1 MREFSKILTFLKILD
16 LFQNCGPFC
25 VNCQNFGFTI
35 QTFFKFF
42 DLFKVVYLSV
52 LIVKKN
58 YVCIIIFYLFQFFLP
73 FFKILDLFAL
83 IVKIFMCE
91 FSNCLT
97 FFKIVD
103 LFAFIDKILDLLF
116 MCEFSKRLTFY
127 KIVNC
132 PNFRPTLYASII
144 KILELFQNCGPFCIN
159 RQNFGPNSYA

>member
-52 LIVKKN
+52 LIVKKF
-58 YVCIIIFYLFQFFLP
+58 YVCIINFFYLFQFFY
-73 FFKILDLFAL
+73 FFSKFWTFLHLDLL
-83 IVKIFMCE
+83 FMCE

-159 RQNFGPNSYA
+159 RQNFGPNFYA